1 MNFAVQSTIS
11 LFPWNE
17 KLLVVTCV
25 KTFFYLYPWEPCSS
39 LRPHRMLSTQHFDS
53 PRTLPGAYWDSVRH
67 RKVSQNITGGS
78 KPRGS
83 TYRPPFE
90 SLKQTFVQAINPS
103 IAYLLHIW
111 QKKPDVF
118 STRREDSRPRESGV
132 LWKIEVEVSQ
142 CLEHAVHTFR
152 QGGRT
157 HRCRLTLG
165 SIC

>member
-111 QKKPDVF
+111 QKNPMYFPPVVKTRVHASRVYCGRLRLRSVSAWSMLCTLFARGDAHTDV
-118 STRREDSRPRESGV
+118 V
-132 LWKIEVEVSQ
+132 
-142 CLEHAVHTFR
+142 
-152 QGGRT
+152 
-157 HRCRLTLG
+157 
-165 SIC
+165 